1 MTSKPVKTLMEGT
14 SRRSLRCR
22 CSCNYSYYMKASEL
36 KVARIGNSRGIR
48 IPAKTLARYHIG
60 DSVIMEERPE
70 GILLRTHGSSVSK
83 LSWEDTATAMA
94 AAREDWSEWDTTSAD
109 GLSDLEWAEAPVRRV
124 AEPRRTHAAES
135 GRRKAP
141 KGK

>member
-1 MTSKPVKTLMEGT
+1 
-14 SRRSLRCR
+14 
-22 CSCNYSYYMKASEL
+22 MKASEL

-48 IPAKTLARYHIG
+48 IPARTLARYHIG

-70 GILLRTHGSSVSK
+70 GILLRTHGPSVAK

-94 AAREDWSEWDTTSAD
+94 GANEDWSEWDVTSAD
-109 GLSDLEWAEAPVRRV
+109 GLSDFEWANGPARRV
-124 AEPRRTHAAES
+124 AEPSPKRSLAS

>member
-1 MTSKPVKTLMEGT
+1 
-14 SRRSLRCR
+14 
-22 CSCNYSYYMKASEL
+22 MKASEL

-70 GILLRTHGSSVSK
+70 GILLRTHGSSVAK
-83 LSWEDTATAMA
+83 LSWSDTATAMA
-94 AAREDWSEWDTTSAD
+94 AASEDWSEWDTTSAD
-109 GLSDLEWAEAPVRRV
+109 GLSDLDWTEAPARRV
-124 AEPRRTHAAES
+124 AEPSRKHSPAL
-135 GRRKAP
+135 GRPKAP